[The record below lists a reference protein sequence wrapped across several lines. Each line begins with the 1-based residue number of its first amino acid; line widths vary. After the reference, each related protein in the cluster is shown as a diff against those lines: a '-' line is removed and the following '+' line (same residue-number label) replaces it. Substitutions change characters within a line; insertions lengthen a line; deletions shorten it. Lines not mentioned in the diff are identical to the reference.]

1 MLTCEWHGRTG
12 NNIFQYVFAR
22 LLAYKNGLHMGTE
35 WPHQDFIRT
44 TVPYPGNTCH
54 EPVVKIN
61 DLYHAEHGID
71 WYSKDFKKKRV
82 YCSGFFQH
90 PKYYDGFTGIIRSF
104 FDIPPFKKRPS
115 NEIVMHVRIG
125 DYADRGLRSVMEPAW
140 YGKILKQLRYNPK
153 THKLFIVTEN
163 RNEKYVKKFLHYRP
177 EIVSQS
183 PAEDFHFIR
192 QFDNILCS
200 NSSFAWWAAWLSEAT
215 KIFTFSRWIRE
226 PHGAIIRLAFMKRAL
241 PIMGGWL
248 P

>member
-1 MLTCEWHGRTG
+1 MVTCEWHGRTG

-22 LLAYKNGLHMGTE
+22 LLAYKNNLKMESE
-35 WPHQDFIRT
+35 WPHQNFIKT
-44 TVPYPGNTCH
+44 TPHAPGETYH
-54 EPVVKIN
+54 EPIVRVN
-61 DLYHAEHGID
+61 DLYHDQHDQE
-71 WYSKDFKKKRV
+71 WFTKDFRRTRV

-90 PKYYDGFTGIIRSF
+90 PKYYDGDSLLIKSF
-104 FDIPPFKKRPS
+104 FGLPPLVKRPS
-115 NEIVMHVRIG
+115 NEIVMHVRVG

-140 YGKILKQLRYNPK
+140 YGRILKQLRYHPK

-163 RNEKYVKKFLHYRP
+163 PQENYVKKFFHYRP

-226 PHGAIIRLAFMKRAL
+226 PHGAILRLAFMKRAL
-241 PIMGGWL
+241 PIQGGWL